1 MSKPIIAITA
11 RMNLQRYSVNQD
23 YVEALKNA
31 GANCFLVLPQSKE
44 DLSVLLSSVSGICI
58 PGGMDVDPNH
68 YHQIN
73 QGSDPIETE
82 IDQLD
87 LDVISITQEKDIP
100 IFGICRGLQIIN
112 VAMGG
117 TLIQDLP
124 KDSIDHSLSAINK
137 QKSSG
142 HAVDIHRGS
151 FLSDLFDER
160 IEVNTYHHQAI
171 DRLADG
177 LTVCASSPDGV
188 IEAIAGKNLMAVQWH
203 PERMVQMT
211 IFEYFV
217 NRCKNKISR
226 G

>member
-1 MSKPIIAITA
+1 MNKPIIAILA
-11 RMNLQRYSVNQD
+11 RMNSQRYSVNQD

-58 PGGMDVDPNH
+58 PGGKDVDPDH
-68 YHQIN
+68 YQQVN
-73 QGSDPIETE
+73 QGSDPVETE

-87 LDVISITQEKDIP
+87 LDVIAIAQEKDIP

-124 KDSIDHSLSAINK
+124 KDSINHSFSAINN
-137 QKSSG
+137 QKSHG
-142 HAVDIHRGS
+142 HKVSIHKGN
-151 FLSDLFDER
+151 FLYDLFGGEV
-160 IEVNTYHHQAI
+160 EVNTYHHQAI
-171 DRLADG
+171 DRLAGG
-177 LTVCASSPDGV
+177 LTVCAKSPDGI
-188 IEAIAGKNLMAVQWH
+188 IEAIAGKNLIAVQWH
-203 PERMVQMT
+203 PERMVQMK

-217 NRCKNKISR
+217 NICKKN

>member
-1 MSKPIIAITA
+1 MNRPIIAITA

-44 DLSVLLSSVSGICI
+44 ELTVLLSSVSGICI
-58 PGGMDVDPNH
+58 PGGKDVDPNL
-68 YHQIN
+68 YHQVN
-73 QGSDPIETE
+73 QGSGPIESE

-87 LDVISITQEKDIP
+87 LDVIAIAQEKGIP
-100 IFGICRGLQIIN
+100 IFGICRGLQVIN

-124 KDSIDHSLSAINK
+124 KDNIDHSFSAINN
-137 QKSSG
+137 QKSRG
-142 HAVDIHRGS
+142 HKITIHRET
-151 FLSDLFDER
+151 FLYELLVGEA
-160 IEVNTYHHQAI
+160 EVNTYHHQAI

-177 LTVCASSPDGV
+177 LTICALSPDGV
-188 IEAIAGKNLMAVQWH
+188 IEAIEGKTLMAVQWH
-203 PERMVQMT
+203 PERMVHKEL
-211 IFEYFV
+211 FEYFV
-217 NRCKNKISR
+217 NICRKN